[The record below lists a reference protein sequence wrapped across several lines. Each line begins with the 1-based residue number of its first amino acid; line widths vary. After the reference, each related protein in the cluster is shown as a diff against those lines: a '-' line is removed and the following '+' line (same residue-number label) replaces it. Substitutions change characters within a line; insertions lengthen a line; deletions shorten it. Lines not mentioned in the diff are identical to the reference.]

1 MRSGDRE
8 GDRDRGRCGIER
20 GWKFGSRRK
29 LNFDRGRRA
38 DGDGDGRR
46 PAART
51 SPPVGELRAP
61 CLAPEALIAGA
72 IGAVIS
78 VALLAISHGESMSRL
93 NYHAK
98 IGLASALAA
107 VAILGVLTQVLG
119 AAYTLG

>member
-1 MRSGDRE
+1 MQLILNLAAGYAFNFSPDPNAPGASGLTKVVNM
-8 GDRDRGRCGIER
+8 G
-20 GWKFGSRRK
+20 
-29 LNFDRGRRA
+29 L
-38 DGDGDGRR
+38 
-46 PAART
+46 T
-51 SPPVGELRAP
+51 Y
-61 CLAPEALIAGA
+61 ALIAGG